1 MKSNS
6 ATPFCK
12 ICFKDIED
20 NVIASLWG
28 KERFI
33 CSRCFHK
40 MNPSIER
47 FEIKGI
53 KVTSLYEYNEEIRN
67 LLFLFK
73 GCGDIELAPVFLS
86 EQSSLLRFIFHGFY
100 LVNSPSYHTREEKRG
115 FSHVKEMFKVLNLP
129 FIDCLE
135 KTKDVKQ
142 ADLKYKDRLK
152 VKDYIK
158 IRGSPKIRGK
168 KILFV
173 DDVLTSGAT
182 SLASASLLKKQGAK
196 EVQILVMAH
205 THLS

>member
-6 ATPFCK
+6 ATRFCK
-12 ICFKDIED
+12 ICFNEIKDVFLAE
-20 NVIASLWG
+20 LWG
-28 KERFI
+28 HKRLI
-33 CSRCFHK
+33 CSRCRHK
-40 MNPSIER
+40 MNPSLEH
-47 FEIKGI
+47 FKMKGVPI
-53 KVTSLYEYNEEIRN
+53 TSVYDYNDEIRN

-73 GCGDIELAPVFLS
+73 GCGDVELAPVFLG
-86 EQSSLLRFIFHGFY
+86 EQSRLLHLIFHDFY
-100 LVNSPSYHTREEKRG
+100 LVNSPSYHTRDEKRG

-135 KTKDVKQ
+135 KSKDVKQ

-152 VKDYIK
+152 VGEYIK
-158 IRGSPKIRGK
+158 IKGSPKIKGK

-182 SLASASLLKKQGAK
+182 SMASVSLLKERGAK
-196 EVQILVMAH
+196 DVRVLVMAH